1 MESDKPAL
9 EQVALDMVEL
19 YGRDAPKML
28 LERAEIAD
36 EYGEH
41 LSAKTWREIAALAAR
56 IARRVS
62 YRC

>member
-36 EYGEH
+36 EYGE
-41 LSAKTWREIAALAAR
+41 LSWTPVVRQPEPSSK
-56 IARRVS
+56 V
-62 YRC
+62 